1 MNKTIIFRY
10 LLSVS
15 CFAIFLSCGKT
26 KQTTDNDV
34 QFDTLH
40 SATVYHLDSDTTKPS
55 CSLNV
60 EYIIPIKYKNDSV
73 LSEIKRS
80 LNVCL
85 FGDESN
91 EILSADSALAQFVKN
106 CEEIYVED
114 AKLFFSEKEWDASL
128 AGTEF
133 YSMSKDL
140 TTHVLFNGN
149 NILSYQ
155 IIQTDFKGNQN
166 SSTLY
171 RNVVFD
177 LNDGHM
183 ISEQEIFT
191 PDYRSVLS
199 KLIISK
205 ILEQNQAQSIDQLF
219 PRGFWIDDLAT
230 NNNFYVNDKGV
241 TYIFN
246 ENEYSERANGCI
258 EVFIPYLEL
267 NNILSSTSPIASL
280 YTE

>member
-26 KQTTDNDV
+26 KQTTDNDI
-34 QFDTLH
+34 QFDTLR

-60 EYIIPIKYKNDSV
+60 EYVIPVKYKNDSV
-73 LSEIKRS
+73 LSEIQKN
-80 LNVCL
+80 LNICL
-85 FGDESN
+85 FGDDSN
-91 EILSADSALAQFVKN
+91 ETLSTEDALTQFVKK
-106 CEEIYVED
+106 CEDIYVED

-155 IIQTDFKGNQN
+155 IIQTDFKGSQN
-166 SSTLY
+166 SSSLY
-171 RNVVFD
+171 RNIVFD
-177 LNDGHM
+177 LKDGHM
-183 ISEQEIFT
+183 INEQEIFT

-199 KLIISK
+199 KMIISK
-205 ILEQNQAQSIDQLF
+205 ILDQNQVQSIDQLF
-219 PRGFWIDDLAT
+219 PRGFWVDDLTT
-230 NNNFYVNDKGV
+230 NNNFYVDDKGI

-258 EVFIPYLEL
+258 EVFIPYVEL
-267 NNILSSTSPIASL
+267 DNILSSTSPIASL

>member
-26 KQTTDNDV
+26 KQTVDNDI
-34 QFDTLH
+34 QFDTLR

-55 CSLNV
+55 CSLNIQYV
-60 EYIIPIKYKNDSV
+60 IPVQYKNDSV
-73 LSEIKRS
+73 LSEIQKN
-80 LNVCL
+80 LNNCL
-85 FGDESN
+85 FGDESY
-91 EILSADSALAQFVKN
+91 EMLSAENALEQFVKN
-106 CEEIYVED
+106 CEKTYTED

-128 AGTEF
+128 AGTDF

-149 NILSYQ
+149 DILSYQ
-155 IIQTDFKGNQN
+155 IVQTDFKGNQN
-166 SSTLY
+166 SSSLY
-171 RNVVFD
+171 RNIVFD
-177 LNDGHM
+177 LADGHM
-183 ISEQEIFT
+183 INEQEIFT
-191 PDYRSVLS
+191 SDYRPVLS

-219 PRGFWIDDLAT
+219 PRGFWIDDLTT

-267 NNILSSTSPIASL
+267 DNILSSTSPITSL